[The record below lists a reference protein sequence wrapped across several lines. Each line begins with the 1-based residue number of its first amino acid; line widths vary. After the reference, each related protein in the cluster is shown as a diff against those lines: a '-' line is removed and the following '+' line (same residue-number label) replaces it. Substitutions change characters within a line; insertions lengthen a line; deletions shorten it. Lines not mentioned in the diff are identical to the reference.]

1 MKSRVRVLCVDD
13 DQQVL
18 DVTKELLEY
27 KGYEVAAV
35 SSGQAAVAQL
45 RNQFDLVI
53 VDYNLP
59 DINGDVVAEF
69 WKRDH
74 PFVPI
79 LMVSGCPDLPAHA
92 LDHVNAHLTKGV
104 GMDSFF
110 GAVSELTNCAH

>member
-1 MKSRVRVLCVDD
+1 MKPRVRVLCVDD
-13 DQQVL
+13 DQHVL
-18 DVTKELLEY
+18 DVIKELLEY

-35 SSGQAAVAQL
+35 TSGQAAVAQL

-53 VDYNLP
+53 LDYNLP
-59 DINGDVVAEF
+59 DISGDVVAEL

-79 LMVSGCPDLPAHA
+79 LMVSGCPNLPERA

-104 GMDSFF
+104 GMDSLFS
-110 GAVSELTNCAH
+110 AVSQLTNCAH